1 MSAIFKS
8 CLVQNTC
15 NIVMHRVQDKWEENI
30 TTYIHLIPLSVSF
43 PKLSN
48 FCFGWL
54 VVKWCGKEVQIV
66 KRVKLIWVHNHKLR
80 ENTSSKNLPSKQAK
94 ALFEWRISKKRLK
107 WTRKI
112 IRTRGSSLVQL
123 QWTNETIKTWRTSLV
138 HQ

>member
-1 MSAIFKS
+1 MSQQEYWNAYWENACDPSQLLRVLRRVWESIYWMSAIFKS

-66 KRVKLIWVHNHKLR
+66 KRVKVKWVHNHKLR
-80 ENTSSKNLPSKQAK
+80 ETLVQRTYHLNRP
-94 ALFEWRISKKRLK
+94 KRSWNEKL
-107 WTRKI
+107 TRK
-112 IRTRGSSLVQL
+112 S
-123 QWTNETIKTWRTSLV
+123 
-138 HQ
+138 